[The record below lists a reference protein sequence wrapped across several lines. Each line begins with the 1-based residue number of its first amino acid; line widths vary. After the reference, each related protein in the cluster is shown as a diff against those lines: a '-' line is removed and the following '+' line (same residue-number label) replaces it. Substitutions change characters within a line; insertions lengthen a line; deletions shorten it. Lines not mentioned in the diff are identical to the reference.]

1 MMSPRYYLITT
12 LLVALLTL
20 GICVWKQKRSGAE
33 ILIVLAKVAGAVV
46 LLFATVV
53 GIAKLLAVLGVA
65 ESGFIL

>member
-33 ILIVLAKVAGAVV
+33 ILIVLAQVAGAVV

>member
-1 MMSPRYYLITT
+1 MSPRYYLITT

-33 ILIVLAKVAGAVV
+33 ILIVLAQVAGAVV
-46 LLFATVV
+46 LLFAAVV
-53 GIAKLLAVLGVA
+53 GIAKLLAALGVA